1 MRGKSSTTDMPGM
14 PFAGLCCP
22 MCDYDLTGTTEPRCP
37 ECGKSFDPAALLED
51 RNGWCGRPR
60 RWVMIGLILLAVYLP
75 NTWIFWID
83 YPWSGGYRM
92 HWVSMFPVLPVLLP
106 GAWCYHIFGMPNDID
121 QLWGMVFLG
130 VMCAGLVAGCYWIGK
145 RSRVAL
151 AVVVVAVFALEVL
164 NALASYALFRM

>member
-37 ECGKSFDPAALLED
+37 ECGKGFDPAALRKD
-51 RNGWCGRPR
+51 RAGWCGRPR
-60 RWVMIGLILLAVYLP
+60 RWVTFGLILLAVYLP

-92 HWVSMFPVLPVLLP
+92 LWVTMFPVLPVLLP
-106 GAWCYHIFGMPNDID
+106 GAWCYHVFGMPNNID
-121 QLWGMVFLG
+121 QLSFMVFLG
-130 VMCAGLVAGCYWIGK
+130 VMCAGLIAVCYWIGK

-151 AVVVVAVFALEVL
+151 AVVAVAVFTLEVL